1 MRFYLVVCNF
11 LITEGL
17 IMEKISFSQMFL
29 FKKNN
34 NFLNVEDFKNLPKE
48 DKYDKNGVFYI
59 IETEIIEN
67 SFVWIYMRY
76 GKPKPYSDEL
86 LDTQTRLIL
95 PNKRQPNQA
104 ELRNQLFLLYSIQEH
119 ILYISDIRK
128 ASVLK
133 DYLNERTNLG
143 FECQRIFKTPE
154 EFVEIID
161 NLKEISFTFLPKSE
175 SNDKVYDKIPD
186 FFGHDSPSVFSMK
199 LSYDGVDMKI
209 IDKINFLK
217 KMKEN
222 KNKFKRITYRGK
234 DKDGENTAFN
244 WDSITRK
251 LTIEATA
258 DDNGFFMRNHI
269 KLELIKEIKSNQ
281 YAE

>member
-1 MRFYLVVCNF
+1 
-11 LITEGL
+11 
-17 IMEKISFSQMFL
+17 MEKISFSEMFL

-34 NFLNVEDFKNLPKE
+34 NHLNVEDFKNLPQE
-48 DKYDKNGVFYI
+48 DQYDKNGVFYI
-59 IETEIIEN
+59 IETKIIES

-86 LDTQTRLIL
+86 LDTQTLLIL

-143 FECQRIFKTPE
+143 FECKRIFKTPE

-161 NLKEISFTFLPKSE
+161 NLEEISFTFLPKSE

-199 LSYDGVDMKI
+199 LSYKNI
-209 IDKINFLK
+209 RLIDKIKFLK
-217 KMKEN
+217 QLKEN
-222 KNKFKRITYRGK
+222 KNKFKRITYKGK

-244 WDSITRK
+244 WDSITKK
-251 LTIEATA
+251 LTIEAVA
-258 DDNGFFMRNHI
+258 DDNGFFFSDYIRS
-269 KLELIKEIKSNQ
+269 ELIKEIKSNR